1 MPSILERLN
10 RQFYAWE
17 RRGRGGLIWPHPVG
31 LEPPYEPFVGHVLP
45 AESAADDGRL
55 PSLLATVFGALVSR
69 PAPPVLPRLPPATTV
84 PEPLYRDPVGV
95 LHVTLPADLAPGTP
109 RAEAFLQH
117 LAPGTEPVSFELV
130 ANATEIVTQFTAAP
144 NDLPL
149 LQHQLQAHFPDA
161 MVVPGTDRLAER
173 WAPGADD
180 PVALVEIGLDA
191 ECMLPLARGKADPLI
206 GVVGALEALRPD
218 EAAAVQVLFQPA
230 GRGWA
235 ESLLRAV
242 TGPNGRPFFANRP
255 ELLPGTKEKIA
266 QPLFAV
272 VVRVVARAASWD
284 RAWDVVVNVASAFR
298 VFAHARGNALR
309 PLGNREYPEE
319 EHLADVLRR
328 QSRRSGMLLSLPEL
342 EGFVHPPSDEVQSP
356 KLRRISTRTRPCP
369 TPVRAPEGTL
379 LGLNVH
385 GNETFEVRLTE
396 EQRVRHLHLIGASG
410 TGKSTLLCNL
420 IRSDLE
426 RGEGVAVLDPH
437 GDLIDRLLGVIPEGR
452 IQDVVLVDPVDEEF
466 SIGFNILSAHSDWE
480 RTLLASDLVSV
491 FQRLSSS
498 WGDQLGSVLGNAILA
513 FLESSEGG
521 TLADLRRFL
530 LEPAYRNRFLQTVRD
545 PDVVYYWR
553 HGFTQL
559 SGNRSI
565 GPVLTRLETF
575 LSPKPIRYMVSQ
587 ARNRL
592 DFADILDS
600 GKVFL
605 ARLSQGTMGRENA
618 FLLGSLFMAKFQ
630 QAAMAR
636 QRQQAEH
643 RRPFWIYVD
652 EFHHFITPSMAEI
665 LNGARKYRVGLCLAH
680 QELRQLERDREV
692 ASAVLGNCFTR
703 VCFRVGDHDAK
714 ALESGF
720 ADFRARDL
728 QNLGTG
734 EAIARI
740 ERSEFDF
747 NLTVPL
753 RADPTPEEA
762 AQRRQAVTAASRA
775 RYATPRSEIEAALR
789 QQLATAA
796 EPEPAARPA
805 TSRKRATP
813 AAVPPAPAEPTP
825 PAAGEPTIAALPPVA
840 PPTDEPKAALPPPA
854 DFGRGGEQHRAIQQ
868 RLKEAAE
875 RLGYRATP
883 ELPVLDRSGSVD
895 LALEHPRRRIAV
907 EITVTTTVDH
917 EVGNV
922 RKCLQAGF
930 ASVAVVC
937 GSDAKLRQLR
947 EAVAAAMGPETVAQ
961 VGFFS
966 PDALREHLRQLA
978 REDAAVGV
986 PGPAT
991 TTRRGYRVKR
1001 SAPQLTAEELQAK
1014 EQAALRLLGEAMKRP
1029 PEGSP

>member
-1 MPSILERLN
+1 MPSTLERLN

-17 RRGRGGLIWPHPVG
+17 RRGRGGLLWPHPVG
-31 LEPPYEPFVGHVLP
+31 LEPPFEPFVGHVLP
-45 AESAADDGRL
+45 AEDAPDDGQL
-55 PSLLATVFGALVSR
+55 PSLLARMVGAFVPR
-69 PAPPVLPRLPPATTV
+69 PPAVPPPLPPEAPE
-84 PEPLYRDPVGV
+84 PEPLYRSPPGV

-130 ANATEIVTQFTAAP
+130 ADATEIVTQFTAAP
-144 NDLPL
+144 GDLPL
-149 LQHQLQAHFPDA
+149 LQHQLQAHFPEA
-161 MVVPGTDRLAER
+161 MVVPGSDRLAER
-173 WAPGADD
+173 WAPGADE
-180 PVALVEIGLDA
+180 PVALVELGLEA
-191 ECMLPLARGKADPLI
+191 ECLLPLARGKADPLI
-206 GVVGALEALRPD
+206 GVVGALGALRPD

-235 ESLLRAV
+235 ESFLRAA

-255 ELLPGTKEKIA
+255 ELLPGTKEKVA

-272 VVRVVARAASWD
+272 VVRVLARAGSWD
-284 RAWDVVVNVASAFR
+284 RAWDVVVNVASAYR
-298 VFAHARGNALR
+298 VFAHARGNTLR
-309 PLGNREYPEE
+309 PLGNRGYPEA
-319 EHLADVLRR
+319 EHLEDVLLR
-328 QSRRSGMLLSLPEL
+328 QSRRSGMLLNLAEL

-356 KLRRISTRTRPCP
+356 KLRRISTRSRPCP
-369 TPVRAPEGTL
+369 EVVREPAGTL

-385 GNETFEVRLTE
+385 GNQTAEVRLTA
-396 EQRVRHLHLIGASG
+396 EQRVRHLHVVGASG

-437 GDLIDRLLGVIPEGR
+437 GDLIDRLLGLVPESR

-491 FQRLSSS
+491 FQRLSAT
-498 WGDQLGSVLGNAILA
+498 WGDQLGSVLSNAILA

-530 LEPAYRNRFLQTVRD
+530 LEPAYRNRFLDTVRD

-553 HGFTQL
+553 KGFTQL

-575 LSPKPIRYMVSQ
+575 LTPKPIRYMVSQ

-600 GKVFL
+600 GRIFF

-636 QRQQAEH
+636 QRQQAEL

-665 LNGARKYRVGLCLAH
+665 LGGARKYRVGLCLAH

-692 ASAVLGNCFTR
+692 ASAVLGNCHTR

-714 ALESGF
+714 ALEAGF
-720 ADFRARDL
+720 AHFRARDL

-734 EAIARI
+734 EAIARV
-740 ERSEFDF
+740 ERSDFDF
-747 NLTVPL
+747 NLSVPQL
-753 RADPTPEEA
+753 PEPSPAEA
-762 AQRRQAVTAASRA
+762 AQRRQAVTAASRQ
-775 RYATPRSEIEAALR
+775 RYATPRAEIEAALR
-789 QQLATAA
+789 QQLASEV
-796 EPEPAARPA
+796 EPEPAAPTTRRKAAPPA
-805 TSRKRATP
+805 EVPPPPIAAP
-813 AAVPPAPAEPTP
+813 APVPPVPPALATDSLNTGPLNTDSVPAS
-825 PAAGEPTIAALPPVA
+825 
-840 PPTDEPKAALPPPA
+840 PPPA

-868 RLKEAAE
+868 RLKEVAE
-875 RLGYRATP
+875 QLGYRATP
-883 ELPVLDRSGSVD
+883 ELPVLNRTGSVD
-895 LALEHPRRRIAV
+895 LALEHPRRRLAV

-930 ASVAVVC
+930 TGVAVVS
-937 GSDAKLRQLR
+937 GSEAKLRQLQQ
-947 EAVAAAMGPETVAQ
+947 AVAAALGPVAVAQ
-961 VGFFS
+961 VGFYS
-966 PDALREHLRQLA
+966 PDSFLEHLRQLA
-978 REDAAVGV
+978 RDDAATGP
-986 PGPAT
+986 PGPAE

-1001 SAPQLTAEELQAK
+1001 SAPNLTAEELQAK
-1014 EQAALRLLGEAMKRP
+1014 EQAALRLLGEVMKRP
-1029 PEGSP
+1029 PPGSA